1 MLFGVAQMSQMCV
14 CWVTAPGGQC
24 WWSSVCWRRSAS
36 PSRTTMS
43 FLNRVGIGSNKL
55 TTNSNSNSN
64 SNSSGNTASGSA
76 SAAKPSSAVSPAA
89 ASSPQTATNK
99 SPTSPVVASNPADP
113 AHQNLHSSLSN
124 LSLGGQPRAITPCA
138 PSGKALYLCNP
149 FVKAALV
156 KGSFR
161 TIVSLPRYCDVN
173 EWVAVNL
180 VDFFNS
186 LNLIL
191 SLTTE
196 SCNANVC
203 PTMSSGPG
211 MDYTWTSMTG
221 GTKKQVKVPA
231 PQYIDYVMTWAEKL
245 LADEATF
252 PTKAGREFNPN
263 TFPSSARHLY
273 TQFLRIFAHLYHAHF
288 DHFVHLSSEGHV
300 NSLFAHFLQFGV
312 EFDLIDPKELRAPK
326 EGSPFVVGDLLDA
339 WKNMGILTC

>member
-1 MLFGVAQMSQMCV
+1 
-14 CWVTAPGGQC
+14 
-24 WWSSVCWRRSAS
+24 
-36 PSRTTMS
+36 MS
-43 FLNRVGIGSNKL
+43 FLNRVGIGSNKQ
-55 TTNSNSNSN
+55 TTNSNISITSSSNTTS
-64 SNSSGNTASGSA
+64 T
-76 SAAKPSSAVSPAA
+76 KPA
-89 ASSPQTATNK
+89 SPQHSINNK
-99 SPTSPVVASNPADP
+99 SPTSPVVPTHPADATHLSLP
-113 AHQNLHSSLSN
+113 STLSN
-124 LSLGGQPRAITPCA
+124 LSLSSQPSRAITPCA

-196 SCNANVC
+196 CCNANVC

-245 LADEATF
+245 LSDEATF

-312 EFDLIDPKELRAPK
+312 EFDLMDPKELRAPK
-326 EGSPFVVGDLLDA
+326 EGTPFVIGDLLDA

>member
-1 MLFGVAQMSQMCV
+1 
-14 CWVTAPGGQC
+14 
-24 WWSSVCWRRSAS
+24 
-36 PSRTTMS
+36 MS
-43 FLNRVGIGSNKL
+43 FLNRVGIGSNRQ
-55 TTNSNSNSN
+55 TPSSNISIP
-64 SNSSGNTASGSA
+64 SSSIPPS
-76 SAAKPSSAVSPAA
+76 AKPVSPQH
-89 ASSPQTATNK
+89 SINNK
-99 SPTSPVVASNPADP
+99 SPTSPVVPTHTADASHLSLP
-113 AHQNLHSSLSN
+113 STLSN
-124 LSLGGQPRAITPCA
+124 LSLSSQPPRAITPCA

-196 SCNANVC
+196 CCNANVC
-203 PTMSSGPG
+203 PTMSAGPG

-245 LADEATF
+245 LSDEATF

-273 TQFLRIFAHLYHAHF
+273 TQFLRILAHLYHAHF

-312 EFDLIDPKELRAPK
+312 EFDLMDPKELRAPK
-326 EGSPFVVGDLLDA
+326 EGTPFVIGDLLDA

>member
-1 MLFGVAQMSQMCV
+1 
-14 CWVTAPGGQC
+14 
-24 WWSSVCWRRSAS
+24 
-36 PSRTTMS
+36 MS

-55 TTNSNSNSN
+55 TTNTNSSANNSNSGN
-64 SNSSGNTASGSA
+64 SNG
-76 SAAKPSSAVSPAA
+76 KPSSSAPSSAT
-89 ASSPQTATNK
+89 SPQQSTNK
-99 SPTSPVVASNPADP
+99 SPTSPVVATNSADP
-113 AHQNLHSSLSN
+113 AHQSLPSTLSN
-124 LSLGGQPRAITPCA
+124 LSLSNQPRAITPCA

-196 SCNANVC
+196 CCNANVC

>member
-1 MLFGVAQMSQMCV
+1 M
-14 CWVTAPGGQC
+14 
-24 WWSSVCWRRSAS
+24 
-36 PSRTTMS
+36 
-43 FLNRVGIGSNKL
+43 
-55 TTNSNSNSN
+55 SNSNS
-64 SNSSGNTASGSA
+64 THYPPSA
-76 SAAKPSSAVSPAA
+76 SSSSVLS
-89 ASSPQTATNK
+89 T
-99 SPTSPVVASNPADP
+99 
-113 AHQNLHSSLSN
+113 SLSN
-124 LSLGGQPRAITPCA
+124 LSLNHHSLPVQRALTPCG

-186 LNLIL
+186 LNLFL
-191 SLTTE
+191 SIMTE
-196 SCNANVC
+196 CCNVHSC
-203 PTMSSGPG
+203 PTMSAGIG

-245 LADEATF
+245 LADEGTF
-252 PTKAGREFNPN
+252 PTKAGREFNSS

-288 DHFVHLSSEGHV
+288 DHFIHLSSEGHL
-300 NSLFAHFLQFGV
+300 NSLFAHFLQYGV

-326 EGSPFVVGDLLDA
+326 DGVPFVVGDLLEA
-339 WKNMGILTC
+339 WKSMGILSC